1 MRLTRFKTKIISVT
15 LVFIL
20 MLQSCSVYKK
30 TPVTIDEAA
39 KSNSRILIRRTDDT
53 KLKLKRIENVD
64 GAYFGVKR
72 IDGKIVS
79 LPLDEKNLKSI
90 RVLDKTKTTLG
101 NVSIVVLTLG
111 VILIFIAASTIDNS
125 SYDLGP
131 VKK

>member
-1 MRLTRFKTKIISVT
+1 
-15 LVFIL
+15 